1 MERQLSIGGL
11 LLLVKKFI
19 KTLFYCSLLLPL
31 KGYSQNKTW
40 YIEGQIDGRTKCK
53 SPISLWVVH
62 KNNLYTQLMVPV
74 GGSWKLAL
82 KDKNYIIEARSQ
94 DGCRAVKPIRR
105 GDNLTQVVKL
115 SISK

>member
-1 MERQLSIGGL
+1 
-11 LLLVKKFI
+11 
-19 KTLFYCSLLLPL
+19 
-31 KGYSQNKTW
+31 
-40 YIEGQIDGRTKCK
+40 
-53 SPISLWVVH
+53 
-62 KNNLYTQLMVPV
+62 MVPV